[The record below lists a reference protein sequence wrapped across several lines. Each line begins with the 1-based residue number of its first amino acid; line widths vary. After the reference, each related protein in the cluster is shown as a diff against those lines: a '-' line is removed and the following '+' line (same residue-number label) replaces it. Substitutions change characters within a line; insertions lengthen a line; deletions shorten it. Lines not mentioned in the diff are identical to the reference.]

1 MRRLRVEREG
11 EQADEGIEAHALRL
25 SLCAQRSNPASKWLS
40 FPVRTP
46 KSYRNAPNSQM
57 RLSHLADYAVVL
69 MTAAARRPAAARLS
83 ATELAC
89 ETGVPLP
96 TAQKLMGQLAACG
109 LLRSVRGAGG
119 GFSLAKGASQ
129 ISLADIVEAVEGPIA
144 MTVCSGHEGPSD
156 CALDAHCRV
165 KPHMGVVGNAV
176 RGALGAVSLE
186 ALSGPASAARGLA
199 R

>member
-1 MRRLRVEREG
+1 
-11 EQADEGIEAHALRL
+11 
-25 SLCAQRSNPASKWLS
+25 
-40 FPVRTP
+40 
-46 KSYRNAPNSQM
+46 M

-69 MTAAARRPAAARLS
+69 MTAAARRPAGGRLS
-83 ATELAC
+83 ATELAG

-109 LLRSVRGAGG
+109 LLRSVRGAAG
-119 GFSLAKGASQ
+119 GFSLARRANE

-144 MTVCSGHEGPSD
+144 MTVCSEGRSD

-186 ALSGPASAARGLA
+186 HLSSPAQAGVQSRQGKVWAPASAGAQA
-199 R
+199 K